1 MRTIGLGNCGWKY
14 ERKRRKYVEE
24 EVDGRVVLNL
34 KISLSPSN
42 SDHVKRREELDYGM
56 V

>member
-1 MRTIGLGNCGWKY
+1 MIELGSCGWKY

-34 KISLSPSN
+34 YISLSSSN
-42 SDHVKRREELDYGM
+42 SIHVKRREELGYGM